1 MFRYNTYVVKFS
13 DDFQIDSF
21 ESVADF
27 VKNSG
32 ILAEL
37 HAVAAGEQL
46 DALVKF
52 SENFALQ
59 FPDKPS
65 G

>member
-1 MFRYNTYVVKFS
+1 MFRYNTYVVKFP

-32 ILAEL
+32 IW
-37 HAVAAGEQL
+37 Q
-46 DALVKF
+46 
-52 SENFALQ
+52 NFTL
-59 FPDKPS
+59 F
-65 G
+65 